1 MELILASN
9 SPRRRELLE
18 KLGALF
24 TVVLGDFEENGC
36 SLDPIVTAESFA
48 FGKAKSVFDKLENTE
63 KVIVLGSDTVV
74 YHNGEILGK
83 PVSKSDAE
91 RMLKALSGKPHEV
104 YTGVCVLYPVR
115 GGGRELRGGAVCT
128 KVKFFPL
135 TKAQIK
141 AYVATGSPMDKAGAY
156 GIQDGGLVE
165 SIEGSFSNVVGLPV
179 EFCKELIESLR

>member
-36 SLDPIVTAESFA
+36 GLDPIVTAESFA
-48 FGKAKSVFDKLENTE
+48 FGKAKRVFDKLENTE

-83 PVSKSDAE
+83 PQNEKQAKKMLSD
-91 RMLKALSGKPHEV
+91 LSGKTHTV
-104 YTGVCVLYPVR
+104 ISGYCILGKNIKIVGHDSTAVTFNKLSDLIINDYISSGLYK
-115 GGGRELRGGAVCT
+115 G
-128 KVKFFPL
+128 
-135 TKAQIK
+135 
-141 AYVATGSPMDKAGAY
+141 KAGSY
-156 GIQDGGLVE
+156 GIQDGYPLVKE
-165 SIEGSFSNVVGLPV
+165 YSGSLNNVIGLPT
-179 EFCKELIESLR
+179 EKIIPHLKKYGII